1 MLRYKVMVEQEEY
14 TVEFN
19 EENILVNGEPVD
31 DTALTSLNENG
42 LYLVQQGAQKQEM
55 HIQHQQR
62 NEYQVTIGGHHLTAE
77 IDRDRGNRRTTGS
90 LRNPGEITAPMPAV
104 MVDLLVIEGDAIQA
118 GQTVLI
124 LEAMKM
130 QMKISS
136 PVDGIINRVLKAPGQ
151 RVEKGEVLLTIEMG
165 ITS

>member
-1 MLRYKVMVEQEEY
+1 MLRYKVMVEQEEF

-19 EENILVNGEPVD
+19 EENILINGEPVGN
-31 DTALTSLNENG
+31 TSLTSLNENG
-42 LYLVQQGAQKQEM
+42 VYLVQHDGHKEEM
-55 HIQHQQR
+55 HIQHDQH

-77 IDRDRGNRRTTGS
+77 IERDRGNKRSTGS
-90 LRNPGEITAPMPAV
+90 LRTAGEITAPMPAV

-136 PVDGIINRVLKAPGQ
+136 PVNGVVNRVLKSPGQ
-151 RVEKGEVLLTIEMG
+151 RVEKGEVLLKIEMG
-165 ITS
+165 